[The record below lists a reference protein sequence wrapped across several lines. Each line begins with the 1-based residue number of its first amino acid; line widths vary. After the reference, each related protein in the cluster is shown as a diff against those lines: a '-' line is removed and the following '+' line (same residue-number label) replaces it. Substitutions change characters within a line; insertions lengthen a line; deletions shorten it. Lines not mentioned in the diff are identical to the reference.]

1 MYRHSTVFF
10 SFVVVA
16 RLLAGL
22 CLARDAAPAA
32 ARTQPRTP
40 PRAPP
45 AAAPRGRGRL
55 SRRLRYSSV
64 GGRALGALLLWWLS
78 PRATVGG
85 LAARPAR
92 ASGVYLT
99 KGR

>member
-40 PRAPP
+40 PRAARRRRRRR
-45 AAAPRGRGRL
+45 AAAAGSRG
-55 SRRLRYSSV
+55 V
-64 GGRALGALLLWWLS
+64 CAIVA
-78 PRATVGG
+78 
-85 LAARPAR
+85 
-92 ASGVYLT
+92 
-99 KGR
+99 